1 MSNVKIDQI
10 EKDLKA
16 CPKVWLVTGVA
27 GFVGSNLAEH
37 LLDLGQRV
45 IGVDNFITG
54 LTANIDRLKSRNQD
68 FVFYDLDVRNLEALE
83 KTVLEENVEL
93 VSHQAALGSVPRSID
108 NPLASHDHNVNGF
121 INVAEVCRKQK
132 LKLVYASSS
141 SVYGDSQNLPKVEEE
156 IGNVLSPYA
165 ATKYIDEIY
174 AGVYSRVYGLD
185 VKGLRYFNVFGPHQN
200 PEGVYAAVIPKWYEA
215 CLSGQSP
222 EIYGDGETSRDFC
235 FIKNAIQ
242 ANILAL
248 MTPLAEGVYAPVYN
262 VAAEKRITLNE
273 LLEGIQTNLMK
284 HKAGYSKV
292 EAVYKDFRAG
302 DVRHSLAD
310 TSKAKKELGYNPEFS
325 VDEGLEILSQWYA
338 KEDQNQN
345 SAHHLL

>member
-1 MSNVKIDQI
+1 MKNRKIDQV
-10 EKDLKA
+10 ESGLKKN
-16 CPKVWLVTGVA
+16 PKTWLVTGVA
-27 GFVGSNLAEH
+27 GFVGSNLADH
-37 LLDLGQRV
+37 LLSLGQRV
-45 IGVDNFITG
+45 IGLDNFVTG
-54 LTANIDRLKSRNQD
+54 LVSNVDRLKKTDMD
-68 FVFYDLDVRNLEALE
+68 FKFYKADIRNLEEIE
-83 KTVLEENVEL
+83 KIIQDEKVEL

-121 INVAEVCRKQK
+121 INVAEACRKHK

-141 SVYGDSQNLPKVEEE
+141 SVYGDSPNLPKVEAKT
-156 IGNVLSPYA
+156 GNVLSPYA

-174 AGVYSRVYGLD
+174 AGVYSRVYDLD
-185 VKGLRYFNVFGPHQN
+185 IKGLRYFNVFGPHQN

-215 CLSGQSP
+215 CLKGQSP

-235 FIKNAIQ
+235 FIKNAVQ

-248 MTPLAEGVYAPVYN
+248 MTPTAKGSFAPVYN

-273 LLEGIQTNLMK
+273 LLKGIQSNLLK
-284 HKAGYSKV
+284 YKSDYKKV
-292 EAVYKDFRAG
+292 DAVYKDFRAG

-310 TSKAKKELGYNPEFS
+310 TTKAKAELGYDPEFS
-325 VDEGLEILSQWYA
+325 VDQGLEILSEWYA
-338 KEDQNQN
+338 KGDQNQT